1 MCRMVGLVA
10 ASPVGLRGY
19 LRDAPRSLWALSK
32 EHPDGWGVA
41 VREQTDWAIHR
52 NTSCAQLCA
61 EFETVTR
68 DTQARV
74 LVAHIRQKTVGPTSL
89 LNTHPFRSGSYVFAH
104 NGTVTAVP
112 ALVSATSPERAAAIT
127 GDTDSER
134 LFAFLAT
141 HVDTAGDVEA
151 GLIAGVRALHALGD
165 VGSITFLFSSG
176 DRIYAHRLGRTLHLL
191 SRGGAA
197 RTPAVA
203 IASEQLTDEP
213 WSELPERSLTV
224 LETIDGA
231 PTARALL

>member
-1 MCRMVGLVA
+1 MVGLVA

-41 VREQTDWAIHR
+41 VHEHTDWVVHR
-52 NTSCAQLCA
+52 NTSCAQLCT
-61 EFETVTR
+61 EFEAVTR

-74 LVAHIRQKTVGPTSL
+74 LVAHIRQKTVGETSL
-89 LNTHPFRSGSYVFAH
+89 RNTHPFRSGAYVFAH
-104 NGTVTAVP
+104 NGTVTAIP
-112 ALVSATSPERAAAIT
+112 SLAAGTSPARAAAIT

-141 HVDTAGDVEA
+141 HVDAAGDLEA
-151 GLIAGVRALHALGD
+151 GLLSGVRALHALGD

-191 SRGGAA
+191 ARSGAS

-224 LETIDGA
+224 LETVDGA
-231 PTARALL
+231 PTARRLL